1 MAYLPFPQFL
11 NRYGIKLFFSSVAD
25 TKPGAVIKRQ
35 KRGFFVI
42 GTLDDVLG
50 GGSAK
55 WSSTLQDANFVYG
68 RVDRTL
74 SLKGKAS
81 LKEFGVSIDGGL
93 NRATAVT
100 YQITGVKARSFKT
113 QSRIKILPELENLR
127 LTNKAKWKLINNC
140 WIAEYVYYATEFTVK
155 FDAATGVKLKAD
167 FENRVKVSGEA
178 ELDWKTDRS
187 FTITNNLEVPF
198 GFSGWQV

>member
-1 MAYLPFPQFL
+1 MAPLLFPQFL

-25 TKPGAVIKRQ
+25 TKPGAIIKRQ

-42 GTLDDVLG
+42 GTLDDVLE
-50 GGSAK
+50 GGSTRWASK
-55 WSSTLQDANFVYG
+55 LQDANFVYG

-81 LKEFGVSIDGGL
+81 LKEFGVDIEGGL
-93 NRATAVT
+93 NRASAVT

-127 LTNKAKWKLINNC
+127 LTDKTKWKLINNC
-140 WIAEYVYYATEFTVK
+140 WIAEYVYHASEFTVK

-167 FENRVKVSGEA
+167 VEQRIKISGEV

-187 FTITNNLEVPF
+187 FTITNNLDIPF

>member
-1 MAYLPFPQFL
+1 MAPLLFPQFL

-25 TKPGAVIKRQ
+25 TKPGAIIKRQ

-42 GTLDDVLG
+42 GTLDDVLE
-50 GGSAK
+50 GGSTRWASK
-55 WSSTLQDANFVYG
+55 LQDANFVYG

-81 LKEFGVSIDGGL
+81 LKEFGVNIEGGL
-93 NRATAVT
+93 NRASTVT

-127 LTNKAKWKLINNC
+127 LTDKTKWKLINNC
-140 WIAEYVYYATEFTVK
+140 WIAEYVYHASEFTVK

-167 FENRVKVSGEA
+167 VEQRIKISGEV

-187 FTITNNLEVPF
+187 FTIANNLDIPF

>member
-1 MAYLPFPQFL
+1 MAPLLFPQFL
-11 NRYGIKLFFSSVAD
+11 NRYGIKLFFSSVSD
-25 TKPGAVIKRQ
+25 TKPGAIIKRQ

-42 GTLDDVLG
+42 GTLDDVLE
-50 GGSAK
+50 GGSTRWASK
-55 WSSTLQDANFVYG
+55 LQDADFVYG

-93 NRATAVT
+93 NRASAVT

-167 FENRVKVSGEA
+167 VEKKIKITGEA
-178 ELDWKTDRS
+178 ELNWKTDRS

>member
-1 MAYLPFPQFL
+1 MAPLLFPQFL

-25 TKPGAVIKRQ
+25 TKPGAIIKRQ

-42 GTLDDVLG
+42 GTLDDVLE
-50 GGSAK
+50 GGSTRWASK
-55 WSSTLQDANFVYG
+55 LQDANFVYG

-81 LKEFGVSIDGGL
+81 LKEFGVDIEGGL
-93 NRATAVT
+93 NRVSAVT

-127 LTNKAKWKLINNC
+127 LTDKTKWKLINNC
-140 WIAEYVYYATEFTVK
+140 WIAEYVYHASEFTVK
-155 FDAATGVKLKAD
+155 FDADTGVKLKAD
-167 FENRVKVSGEA
+167 VEQRIKISGEV

-187 FTITNNLEVPF
+187 FTIANNLDIPF

>member
-1 MAYLPFPQFL
+1 MAALLFPQFL
-11 NRYGIKLFFSSVAD
+11 KRYGIKLFFSSVAD
-25 TKPGAVIKRQ
+25 TKPGAIIKRQ

-42 GTLDDVLG
+42 GTLDDVLE
-50 GGSAK
+50 GGSTRWASK
-55 WSSTLQDANFVYG
+55 LQDANFVYG

-81 LKEFGVSIDGGL
+81 LKKFGVDIEGGL
-93 NRATAVT
+93 NRASAVT

-127 LTNKAKWKLINNC
+127 LTDKTKWKLINNC
-140 WIAEYVYYATEFTVK
+140 WIAEYVYHASEFTVK

-167 FENRVKVSGEA
+167 VEQRIKISGEV

-187 FTITNNLEVPF
+187 FTIANNLDIPF